1 MKTIKDSNFI
11 GKKVLIRVD
20 FNVPQDENLNVTD
33 NTRIVAAKPT
43 IDKILADG
51 GAVIIMTHLG
61 RPKGQ
66 VNDKFSIKHIAS
78 EIEKV
83 FGKPVKIASD
93 CIGDEVEKIAYN
105 LNEGEILVLE
115 NLRFYSEEEK
125 GDKVFAEKLSKL
137 GDAYV
142 NDAFGTAHRKHAS
155 TAVIA
160 DFFPEN
166 KYFGLLMAKELEA
179 IDKVLYNSER
189 PVTAILG
196 GSKVSSKITVIEN
209 ILPKVDNLIIGGGMA
224 FTFIK
229 AQGGQI
235 GNSIVE
241 DDKLQLAL
249 EILQKAD
256 QQGVKVY
263 LPVDTI
269 IADVFSNDANTKEV
283 NINEIPD
290 GWQGLDVGHQ
300 SANIFN
306 DVILS
311 SKTILWNG
319 PVGVFELPNFANG
332 TKKLGDSIAEA
343 TKLGAFS
350 LVGGGDSVAFVKQN
364 GYVDKVSYVS
374 TGGGAMLE
382 SLEGLELPG
391 VAAINKL
398 IKNLSA
404 GQPHQNLE

>member
-51 GAVIIMTHLG
+51 GAVILMTHLG

-93 CIGDEVEKIAYN
+93 CIGDEVEKIASN

-249 EILQKAD
+249 KILQKAD

-263 LPVDTI
+263 LPVDAI
-269 IADVFSNDANTKEV
+269 IADAFSNDANTKEV

-391 VAAINKL
+391 VAAINK
-398 IKNLSA
+398 
-404 GQPHQNLE
+404 

>member
-51 GAVIIMTHLG
+51 GAVILMTHLG

-78 EIEKV
+78 DIEKV

-93 CIGDEVEKIAYN
+93 CIGDEVEKIASN

-249 EILQKAD
+249 KILQKAD

-269 IADVFSNDANTKEV
+269 IADAFSNDANTKEV

-391 VAAINKL
+391 VAAINK
-398 IKNLSA
+398 
-404 GQPHQNLE
+404 

>member
-51 GAVIIMTHLG
+51 GAVILMTHLG

-93 CIGDEVEKIAYN
+93 CIGDEVEKIASN

-249 EILQKAD
+249 KILQKAD

-269 IADVFSNDANTKEV
+269 IADAFSNDANTKEV

-391 VAAINKL
+391 VAAINK
-398 IKNLSA
+398 
-404 GQPHQNLE
+404 